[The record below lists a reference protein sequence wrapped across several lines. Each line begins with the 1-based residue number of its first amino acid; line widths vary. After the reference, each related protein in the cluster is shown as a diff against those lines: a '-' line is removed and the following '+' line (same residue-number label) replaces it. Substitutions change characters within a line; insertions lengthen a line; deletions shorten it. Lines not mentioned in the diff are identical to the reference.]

1 MRQEGP
7 EGAGRRG
14 LYDPAVVRDACGVGF
29 VAERSGA
36 ATPRVLPAALRA
48 LSGLAHRGA
57 VDADGR
63 TGDGAGVLTAI
74 PAALFADLAGSGPFA
89 VGMLFLP
96 RDRAPRAAAV
106 RLVEDTL
113 AVSGLRV
120 RGWRDVPVREDALG
134 AKALACRP
142 AIAQVVVEC
151 DDPRRL
157 P

>member
-1 MRQEGP
+1 MHQQAP

-14 LYDPAVVRDACGVGF
+14 LYDPALVRDACGVGF
-29 VAERSGA
+29 VAERSGEPSA
-36 ATPRVLPAALRA
+36 RVLPAALRA

-74 PAALFADLAGSGPFA
+74 PAGLFADRVGQSPFA

-96 RDRAPRAAAV
+96 RERRPQAAAV
-106 RLVEDTL
+106 RLVEETL
-113 AVSGLRV
+113 AASGLAV
-120 RGWRDVPVREDALG
+120 LGWRDVPVREDALG

-142 AIAQVVVEC
+142 AIA
-151 DDPRRL
+151 
-157 P
+157 